1 VPAGERVAKLDAHF
15 RQAQDDVAQIRVST
29 EKVVKRGERIEALD
43 FEEAEPVARAGLLPL
58 QTRGLRAVE

>member
-1 VPAGERVAKLDAHF
+1 
-15 RQAQDDVAQIRVST
+15 VAQIRVST

-58 QTRGLRAVE
+58 QARGLRAVE